1 MGKKCIV
8 CDAEATYKIK
18 DTSDYYCQEC
28 AQENFADLSLLV
40 KVEEEAQRL
49 KTFVEQKAQRS
60 NASSASKAEP
70 STEKELED
78 DA

>member
-1 MGKKCIV
+1 MSKKCIV

-49 KTFVEQKAQRS
+49 KAFVELK
-60 NASSASKAEP
+60 
-70 STEKELED
+70 EKDLED

>member
-8 CDAEATYKIK
+8 CDTEASYKIK

-49 KTFVEQKAQRS
+49 KALVEQK
-60 NASSASKAEP
+60 
-70 STEKELED
+70 EKNIQD
-78 DA
+78 DE

>member
-8 CDAEATYKIK
+8 CDAEAIYKIK

-28 AQENFADLSLLV
+28 AQENFADLSLLI
-40 KVEEEAQRL
+40 KVEEEAQRF
-49 KTFVEQKAQRS
+49 KTFVEQK
-60 NASSASKAEP
+60 
-70 STEKELED
+70 EKESED

>member
-1 MGKKCIV
+1 MSKKCIV

-49 KTFVEQKAQRS
+49 KAFVELK
-60 NASSASKAEP
+60 
-70 STEKELED
+70 EKDLED
-78 DA
+78 NA

>member
-40 KVEEEAQRL
+40 RVEEDSQRL
-49 KTFVEQKAQRS
+49 KAFVEER
-60 NASSASKAEP
+60 
-70 STEKELED
+70 EKEIQD

>member
-8 CDAEATYKIK
+8 CDGEAVYKIK

-49 KTFVEQKAQRS
+49 KEFVEHKAQRS
-60 NASSASKAEP
+60 KASSASKAEP
-70 STEKELED
+70 STEKEQDE
-78 DA
+78 

>member
-40 KVEEEAQRL
+40 KVEEDSQRL
-49 KTFVEQKAQRS
+49 KAFVEER
-60 NASSASKAEP
+60 
-70 STEKELED
+70 EKEIQD

>member
-8 CDAEATYKIK
+8 CDAEAAYKIK

-40 KVEEEAQRL
+40 KLEEETQRL
-49 KTFVEQKAQRS
+49 KEFIEQK
-60 NASSASKAEP
+60 EP
-70 STEKELED
+70 ED
-78 DA
+78 NV

>member
-1 MGKKCIV
+1 MGKKCVV

-28 AQENFADLSLLV
+28 AQENFADLTLLV

-49 KTFVEQKAQRS
+49 KILIEQKQ
-60 NASSASKAEP
+60 
-70 STEKELED
+70 KELQD